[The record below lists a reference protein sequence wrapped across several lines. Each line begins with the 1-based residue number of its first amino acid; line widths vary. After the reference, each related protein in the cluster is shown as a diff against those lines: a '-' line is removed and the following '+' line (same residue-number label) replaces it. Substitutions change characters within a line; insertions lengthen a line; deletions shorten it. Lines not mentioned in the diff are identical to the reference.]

1 MPIGNLINLGY
12 LLIWVSLWT
21 VGGWL
26 LIWKTF
32 NLRRNEFMLAGFGL
46 GMVLQNWL
54 ANLLG
59 HFSPAPFSFWLAAGL
74 VLAAG
79 VLFWLPL
86 NRENLREMVRLP
98 IYPLQ
103 GLALAAIVFVL
114 YTSSRGL
121 AILDDYQNL
130 PMTSLLAVGT
140 IPPRF
145 ALDPAVTF
153 NYHYFELLFAG
164 QIMRVG
170 HLQPWNSLDLA
181 RALGFGL
188 TLMLIALFLQRV
200 TRSAFAGFV
209 LMLVA
214 AFGGGTR
221 WLMLLLPQSLLQ
233 KISANL
239 TMIGS
244 GYSSGPDFLTGLTGP
259 WVMEGAGPMPFPF
272 AYVNGMNTTSILVYM
287 AGAGA
292 LGGVI
297 TGILALSFNRWYG
310 WRAFGLSVCLLAAL
324 ALSNEFGYA
333 GVAFGF
339 VLVAAFYAIRRR
351 TWHLP
356 WRLKSWLGAVIL
368 AGLVV
373 VVQGGVLTGV
383 FMDQLA
389 KLLPGELSQASYFS
403 GGFSLQWPP
412 ALLSSHLGWLSL
424 GNPYQI
430 LTALFEIGPIII
442 LLPLAF
448 AAWFKQY
455 RYGRWYE
462 TAVTAYVVSTVVL
475 AFFQYTGPAGPT
487 AITRIQTGLV
497 SLAESSVVWLWLWA
511 RHRSELI
518 KVLSVL
524 LVLVHIFGGVML
536 FGIQLLAGPK
546 PVVSTFM
553 NELDAKM
560 EEMYWNRLE
569 EDALVFDPI
578 SVRAP
583 TVFGRYTDAGETW
596 YASKPE
602 FDRLVEDPNP
612 AELRVAG
619 FDYVYIDSNYWD
631 QIGPVYQKLL
641 SAGCVQVVE
650 EVKAKRTPEFRRL
663 LDIKACK

>member
-1 MPIGNLINLGY
+1 M
-12 LLIWVSLWT
+12 WT
-21 VGGWL
+21 IGGWL
-26 LIWKTF
+26 LVRRAF

-59 HFSPAPFSFWLAAGL
+59 HFLQAPLSFWLAAGV

-86 NRENLREMVRLP
+86 NRQNLGEMIRFPL
-98 IYPLQ
+98 YPLQ
-103 GLALAAIVFVL
+103 GLALVALVFVL

-164 QIMRVG
+164 QIMRIG
-170 HLQPWNSLDLA
+170 DLQPWNSLDLA

-188 TLMLIALFLQRV
+188 TLMLSGLFLQRV
-200 TRSAFAGFV
+200 TRSAFAGFI
-209 LMLVA
+209 LMLVV

-221 WLMLLLPQSLLQ
+221 WLMLLLPQSVLQ
-233 KISANL
+233 PISANL
-239 TMIGS
+239 QMIGS

-259 WVMEGAGPMPFPF
+259 WVIEGGGPMAFPF
-272 AYVNGMNTTSILVYM
+272 AYVNGMNTTAILVYH

-297 TGILALSFNRWYG
+297 TGILTLSFNRWYG
-310 WRAFGLSVCLLAAL
+310 WRAFALSVCLLAAL

-333 GVAFGF
+333 GMAFGF
-339 VLVAAFYAIRRR
+339 VLVAGFYAIRRR
-351 TWHLP
+351 TWRLP
-356 WRLKSWLGAVIL
+356 WRLKGWLGAVVL
-368 AGLVV
+368 AGVMV

-389 KLLPGELSQASYFS
+389 KILPGELTQTSYFS
-403 GGFSLQWPP
+403 GGFNFQWPP

-430 LTALFEIGPIII
+430 LTALFEIGPIIV

-448 AAWFKQY
+448 AVWFKGY

-462 TAVTAYVVSTVVL
+462 PAATAYVVSTVVL
-475 AFFQYTGPAGPT
+475 AFFQYSGPAGPT
-487 AITRIQTGLV
+487 ALTRIQTGLV
-497 SLAESSVVWLWLWA
+497 SMAKGSVVWLWLWA
-511 RHRSELI
+511 RHRSDLI
-518 KVLSVL
+518 KVLSAL
-524 LVLVHIFGGVML
+524 LVIVYTFGGLML

-546 PVVSTFM
+546 PVLSTFL

-560 EEMYWNRLE
+560 QAQYWNRLE
-569 EDALVFDPI
+569 DDALVFDPI

-583 TVFGRYTDAGETW
+583 TVFGRYTDAGITW

-602 FDRLVEDPNP
+602 FDRLVEAPDP
-612 AELRVAG
+612 ASLRAGG
-619 FDYVYIDSNYWD
+619 FDYVYLDSNYWD

-641 SAGCVQVVE
+641 SADCVKVVD

-663 LDIKACK
+663 LDIRTCEKNLED